1 MLSPVA
7 LINRAWRIEGSTL
20 VRGMTRE
27 RCFNDV
33 GISAKV
39 PERDGG
45 MRNMARGFLL
55 APEIQRHTYR
65 RTCEILDR

>member
-20 VRGMTRE
+20 VRRMTRE

-45 MRNMARGFLL
+45 MRNMARSFLL
-55 APEIQRHTYR
+55 APEI
-65 RTCEILDR
+65 